1 MHGCLSRST
10 LLPHSNTLCGPNQ
23 ASPENE
29 VLNINVIANTD
40 GMRDYV
46 GADLVVH
53 MLQGQRCC
61 ETIAHFNEHSS
72 LEGY

>member
-1 MHGCLSRST
+1 MLQ
-10 LLPHSNTLCGPNQ
+10 HSDMLCGPNQ
-23 ASPENE
+23 TPTENE
-29 VLNINVIANTD
+29 VLNINVISNTD
-40 GMRDYV
+40 GMRDYG

-53 MLQGQRCC
+53 MLQRERWC